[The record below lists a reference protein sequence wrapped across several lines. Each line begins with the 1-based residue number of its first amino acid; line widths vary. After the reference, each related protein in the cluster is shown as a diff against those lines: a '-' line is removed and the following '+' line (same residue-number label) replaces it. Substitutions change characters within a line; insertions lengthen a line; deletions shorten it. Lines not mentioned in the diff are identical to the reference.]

1 MPSNR
6 VKNIA
11 PSATFAI
18 EAKTK
23 QLKKEGRDIVNFGL
37 GEPDFNT
44 PEHIKQAAKKAIDSN
59 FTRYTPVGGIQELK
73 KAIADKF
80 RRENNIDYNASEI
93 LVSCGGKHSLYNIAM
108 AVLDKGDEAILPIPY
123 WVSYREIIKIAEA
136 KPVFCKTD
144 GKFKLTAA
152 FIEEKVTDKTK
163 LLILNSPNNPSGAV
177 IEPSEIRKIAELAV
191 EHGFYV
197 VSDEIYEYFIY
208 GKNKHISIASLNE
221 EIKNLTF
228 TCNAVSKAYAMT
240 GWRIGYAAGNKDII
254 KTMENLQSN
263 STSNPTSISQY
274 AALEALSGSQES
286 VRQMVHAFDERRMYI
301 HKRLNEVEGI
311 SCNEPEGAFYAFPD
325 ISKTGIN
332 SMDFASKLLYEALV
346 AVVPGIA
353 FGSDK
358 HVRLSYATSIYEIE
372 RGLDR
377 IEKWLRQKTVK
388 IYQ

>member
-1 MPSNR
+1 
-6 VKNIA
+6 
-11 PSATFAI
+11 
-18 EAKTK
+18 
-23 QLKKEGRDIVNFGL
+23 
-37 GEPDFNT
+37 
-44 PEHIKQAAKKAIDSN
+44 
-59 FTRYTPVGGIQELK
+59 
-73 KAIADKF
+73 
-80 RRENNIDYNASEI
+80 
-93 LVSCGGKHSLYNIAM
+93 
-108 AVLDKGDEAILPIPY
+108 
-123 WVSYREIIKIAEA
+123 
-136 KPVFCKTD
+136 
-144 GKFKLTAA
+144 
-152 FIEEKVTDKTK
+152 
-163 LLILNSPNNPSGAV
+163 
-177 IEPSEIRKIAELAV
+177 
-191 EHGFYV
+191 
-197 VSDEIYEYFIY
+197 
-208 GKNKHISIASLNE
+208 
-221 EIKNLTF
+221 
-228 TCNAVSKAYAMT
+228 
-240 GWRIGYAAGNKDII
+240 
-254 KTMENLQSN
+254 MENLQSN

>member
-1 MPSNR
+1 MLSNR
-6 VKNIA
+6 AKNIA

-18 EAKTK
+18 DAKTK
-23 QLKKEGRDIVNFGL
+23 QLKKEGKDIVNFGL

>member
-1 MPSNR
+1 MLSNR
-6 VKNIA
+6 AKNIA

-18 EAKTK
+18 DAKTK
-23 QLKKEGRDIVNFGL
+23 QLKKEGKDIVNFGL

-177 IEPSEIRKIAELAV
+177 TKPSEIRKIAELAV